1 MFQDVI
7 AQYGTVDILIDN
19 AGVQKDA
26 KFTDMTLQQWQQVID
41 INLTGQ
47 FLCAREA
54 IREFLRRDI
63 DPAKSVARGKIIH
76 ISSVHEIIPGPDM
89 PTMPPVRVL

>member
-7 AQYGTVDILIDN
+7 AQYGTVDILINN

-54 IREFLRRDI
+54 IREF
-63 DPAKSVARGKIIH
+63 
-76 ISSVHEIIPGPDM
+76 
-89 PTMPPVRVL
+89 